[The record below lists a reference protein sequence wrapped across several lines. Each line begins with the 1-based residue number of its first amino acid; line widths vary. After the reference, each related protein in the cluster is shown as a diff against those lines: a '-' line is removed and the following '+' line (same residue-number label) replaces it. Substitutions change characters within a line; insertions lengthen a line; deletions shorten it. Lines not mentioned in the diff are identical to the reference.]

1 VRNCFSEREEL
12 IMTTT
17 ESTSASAAT
26 PRYETGPIVV
36 GADGSPGGEDA
47 VALAHDLVGAG
58 SRKIVAENMPATLT
72 PSVALVGLADREEA
86 GTLVVGSPHRGRI
99 GRALLGSV
107 AHHVLHHAPCEV
119 VVAPR
124 GYAGRERK
132 GIGKIAVAYDGTA
145 EARTALRRAEALAR
159 ETGAALHVIV
169 AEDPVVAGVED
180 GHEYSPRTN
189 APAVMQEALDSIA
202 PSIAATGEHLDPG
215 WRKVESSIAAAIAEA
230 CDDDVDVLVAGTRPP
245 LDRLLLG
252 SVTDHLIDVA
262 PCAVLVVPHEEAD

>member
-1 VRNCFSEREEL
+1 
-12 IMTTT
+12 MTTT
-17 ESTSASAAT
+17 ERKSGGAAT

-36 GADGSPGGEDA
+36 GIDGNPGGADA
-47 VALAHDLVGAG
+47 VALAHDLIGAG
-58 SRKIVAENMPATLT
+58 SRKIIAENMPATLA
-72 PSVALVGLADREEA
+72 PSVALVGLAEREEA
-86 GTLVVGSPHRGRI
+86 GTLAVGSPHRGRI

-119 VVAPR
+119 VIAPR
-124 GYAGRERK
+124 GYAEREHK
-132 GIGKIAVAYDGTA
+132 GIAKIAVAYDGTA

-159 ETGAALHVIV
+159 ETGAALHLIV

-180 GHEYSPRTN
+180 EQEFSPKTN
-189 APAVMQEALDSIA
+189 ATAVMKEALDSVA
-202 PSIAATGEHLDPG
+202 PSIEATGERLDPG
-215 WRKVESSIAAAIAEA
+215 WRKVERSIAEAIAAA
-230 CDDDVDVLVAGTRPP
+230 CDEDVDILIAGTRPP